1 MLRPL
6 ETAYLVIGVGIIVRG
21 TVDHSLTP
29 TELGAALFFIG
40 LVPVSK
46 VDKEHQRMIDADVE
60 KRLLDWLL
68 RRPPS

>member
-21 TVDHSLTP
+21 SIDHSLTT
-29 TELGAALFFIG
+29 TELAAALFFIG
-40 LVPVSK
+40 LTPVSK
-46 VDKEHQRMIDADVE
+46 VDKEHQRMIDTDVE
-60 KRLLDWLL
+60 KKLLDWLL